1 MKQIKQ
7 EGKNMKLKR
16 TIAAIL
22 AFLAL
27 ASFAGCRKDKKD
39 DPASTSAGAVAAE
52 TSENETET
60 EAQAET
66 ETSTEAAG
74 KTKESSTA
82 KQTGVRKNEKKY
94 PRYYIGIDSDVW
106 NHWTEYKVRRV
117 YAEHLK
123 KVSISN
129 GEYEFDRFGNVTYYL
144 SYDGNNTDENSD
156 SYKKEYD
163 YNSDGTVKTERIY
176 YYDAFS
182 ITVNY
187 EYDSQKR
194 VIREIRFIG
203 ENLQDS
209 RVIDYTFN
217 AAGLLISVKISDLNS
232 KELLSSLEYKYD
244 SAGNMIE
251 STENGYEGKV
261 SVLYEKITHKYD
273 AQGNCIAE
281 KYSVKDSAP
290 FTREYKY
297 DKNGFIIEEN
307 SSFESGGTVYY
318 YTRDKYGNPLTAE
331 MYEVD
336 SSGKKTLFYKQSYTY
351 EYGNDEITV
360 NIVEVNYKP
369 NGKIDSKED
378 SVYIFKYFE
387 NTPVRSLI
395 DNCVLPNKRLY

>member
-1 MKQIKQ
+1 
-7 EGKNMKLKR
+7 MKLKR

-66 ETSTEAAG
+66 GTPTETAG

-82 KQTGVRKNEKKY
+82 KQTGIRKNEKKY

-106 NHWTEYKVRRV
+106 NHWSEYKSRSV
-117 YAEHLK
+117 YTEHLK
-123 KVSISN
+123 KASISN

-144 SYDGNNTDENSD
+144 SDDGNNTDENSD

-217 AAGLLISVKISDLNS
+217 AAGLLISVKTSDLNS

-261 SVLYEKITHKYD
+261 SVLYAKITHKYD

-307 SSFESGGTVYY
+307 VSSESGGTVYY

-331 MYEVD
+331 MYDVD

-395 DNCVLPNKRLY
+395 DNCVLPHAFKNKPLY

>member
-1 MKQIKQ
+1 
-7 EGKNMKLKR
+7 MKLKR

-66 ETSTEAAG
+66 ETSTETAG

-106 NHWTEYKVRRV
+106 NHWSEYKSRSV
-117 YAEHLK
+117 YTEHLK
-123 KVSISN
+123 KASISN

-144 SYDGNNTDENSD
+144 SDDGNNTDENSD

-194 VIREIRFIG
+194 VIRETEFTS
-203 ENLQDS
+203 ENPQDFC
-209 RVIDYTFN
+209 VTDYTFN
-217 AAGLLISVKISDLNS
+217 AAGLLVSVKTSDLNS

-251 STENGYEGKV
+251 STENVYEGKV
-261 SVLYEKITHKYD
+261 LVSYEKITHKYD

-281 KYSVKDSAP
+281 KYSGKDSAP

-297 DKNGFIIEEN
+297 DKNGFVIEEN
-307 SSFESGGTVYY
+307 DSSESGGSVSY

-331 MYEVD
+331 MYDVD
-336 SSGKKTLFYKQSYTY
+336 SSGKKTLIDEQSYTY

-360 NIVEVNYKP
+360 NMVEVRYKP
-369 NGKIDSKED
+369 NGKIDSKENR
-378 SVYIFKYFE
+378 VCTFKYFE
-387 NTPVRSLI
+387 NTPVRHLI
-395 DNCVLPNKRLY
+395 DNCVLPHA

>member
-1 MKQIKQ
+1 
-7 EGKNMKLKR
+7 MKLKR

-60 EAQAET
+60 EVQAET
-66 ETSTEAAG
+66 EMETPTEAAG

-106 NHWTEYKVRRV
+106 NHWSEYKSRSV
-117 YAEHLK
+117 YTEHLK
-123 KVSISN
+123 KASISN

-217 AAGLLISVKISDLNS
+217 AAGLLISVKTSDLNS

-307 SSFESGGTVYY
+307 VSSESGGTVYY

-336 SSGKKTLFYKQSYTY
+336 SSGKKTLVYKQSYTY

-360 NIVEVNYKP
+360 NMVEVNYKP

-378 SVYIFKYFE
+378 GVYIFKYFE

-395 DNCVLPNKRLY
+395 DNCVLPHA

>member
-60 EAQAET
+60 EAQTET
-66 ETSTEAAG
+66 ETPTATAG

-94 PRYYIGIDSDVW
+94 PRYYIGIDSDGW
-106 NHWTEYKVRRV
+106 NHWSEYKSRSV
-117 YAEHLK
+117 YTEHLK
-123 KVSISN
+123 KASISN

-163 YNSDGTVKTERIY
+163 YNGDGTVKTERIY
-176 YYDAFS
+176 FGGELS

-194 VIREIRFIG
+194 VIREIRFTG
-203 ENLQDS
+203 ENPQDS
-209 RVIDYTFN
+209 YVTDYTFN
-217 AAGLLISVKISDLNS
+217 AAGLLISVKTSDLNS
-232 KELLSSLEYKYD
+232 KKLLSSLEYKYD

-251 STENGYEGKV
+251 STENVYEGKV
-261 SVLYEKITHKYD
+261 SVLYKKITHKYD

-281 KYSVKDSAP
+281 KYSGKDSAP

-336 SSGKKTLFYKQSYTY
+336 SSGKKTLVYKQSYTY

-360 NIVEVNYKP
+360 NIVAVNYKP

-395 DNCVLPNKRLY
+395 DNCVLPHA

>member
-1 MKQIKQ
+1 
-7 EGKNMKLKR
+7 MKLKR

-60 EAQAET
+60 EVQAET
-66 ETSTEAAG
+66 EMETPTEAAG

-106 NHWTEYKVRRV
+106 NHWSEYKSRSV
-117 YAEHLK
+117 YTEHLK

-217 AAGLLISVKISDLNS
+217 AAGLLISVKTSDLNS

-336 SSGKKTLFYKQSYTY
+336 SSGKKTLVYKQSYTY

-360 NIVEVNYKP
+360 NMVEVRYKP
-369 NGKIDSKED
+369 NGKNDSKED

-395 DNCVLPNKRLY
+395 DNCVFPHA

>member
-1 MKQIKQ
+1 
-7 EGKNMKLKR
+7 MKLKR
-16 TIAAIL
+16 TIAAFL

-66 ETSTEAAG
+66 EMETSTEAAG

-106 NHWTEYKVRRV
+106 NHWSEYKGRSV

-123 KVSISN
+123 KASISN
-129 GEYEFDRFGNVTYYL
+129 EEYEFDRFGNVTYYL

-217 AAGLLISVKISDLNS
+217 AAGLLISVKTSDLNS

-336 SSGKKTLFYKQSYTY
+336 SSGKKTLVYKQSYTY

-360 NIVEVNYKP
+360 NMVEVNYKP

-378 SVYIFKYFE
+378 GVYIFKYFE

-395 DNCVLPNKRLY
+395 DNCVLPHA

>member
-60 EAQAET
+60 EVQAET
-66 ETSTEAAG
+66 EMETSTEAAG

-106 NHWTEYKVRRV
+106 NHWSEYKGRSV

-123 KVSISN
+123 KASISN
-129 GEYEFDRFGNVTYYL
+129 EEYEFDRFGNVTYYL

-217 AAGLLISVKISDLNS
+217 AAGLLISVKTSDLNS

-244 SAGNMIE
+244 SAENMIE

-336 SSGKKTLFYKQSYTY
+336 SSGKKTLVYKQSYTY

-360 NIVEVNYKP
+360 NMVEVNYKP

-378 SVYIFKYFE
+378 GVYIFKYFE

-395 DNCVLPNKRLY
+395 DNCVLPHA

>member
-1 MKQIKQ
+1 
-7 EGKNMKLKR
+7 MKLKR

-60 EAQAET
+60 EVQAET
-66 ETSTEAAG
+66 EMETSTEAAG

-106 NHWTEYKVRRV
+106 NHWSEYKGRSV

-123 KVSISN
+123 KASISN
-129 GEYEFDRFGNVTYYL
+129 EEYEFDRFGNVTYYL

-194 VIREIRFIG
+194 VIREIRFTG
-203 ENLQDS
+203 ENHQDS
-209 RVIDYTFN
+209 YVTDYTFN

-232 KELLSSLEYKYD
+232 KKLLSSLEYKYD

-251 STENGYEGKV
+251 STENVYEGKV
-261 SVLYEKITHKYD
+261 SVLYKKITHKYD

-281 KYSVKDSAP
+281 KYSGKDSAS
-290 FTREYKY
+290 FTIEYKY
-297 DKNGFIIEEN
+297 DKDGFIIEEN
-307 SSFESGGTVYY
+307 SSSESGDTIYY

-331 MYEVD
+331 MYDVD

-395 DNCVLPNKRLY
+395 DNCVLPHA

>member
-1 MKQIKQ
+1 
-7 EGKNMKLKR
+7 MKLKR

-52 TSENETET
+52 ASENETET
-60 EAQAET
+60 EAQTETQTET
-66 ETSTEAAG
+66 ETPTETAG
-74 KTKESSTA
+74 ETKESSTA

-106 NHWTEYKVRRV
+106 NHWSEYKSRSV
-117 YAEHLK
+117 YTEHLK
-123 KVSISN
+123 KASISN

-176 YYDAFS
+176 YYDTFS

-209 RVIDYTFN
+209 RVTDYTFN
-217 AAGLLISVKISDLNS
+217 AAGLLISAKTSDLNS

-336 SSGKKTLFYKQSYTY
+336 SSGKKTLVYKQSYTY
-351 EYGNDEITV
+351 EYGNDEITI
-360 NIVEVNYKP
+360 NMVEVRYKP
-369 NGKIDSKED
+369 NGKNDSKED

-395 DNCVLPNKRLY
+395 DNCVFPHA

>member
-1 MKQIKQ
+1 
-7 EGKNMKLKR
+7 MKLKR

-60 EAQAET
+60 EVQAET
-66 ETSTEAAG
+66 EMETSTEAAG

-106 NHWTEYKVRRV
+106 NHWSEYKSRSV
-117 YAEHLK
+117 YTEHLK

-194 VIREIRFIG
+194 VIREIRFTG
-203 ENLQDS
+203 ENPQDS
-209 RVIDYTFN
+209 YVTDYTFN
-217 AAGLLISVKISDLNS
+217 AAGLLISVKTSDLNS
-232 KELLSSLEYKYD
+232 KKLLSSLEYKYD

-251 STENGYEGKV
+251 STENVYEGKV
-261 SVLYEKITHKYD
+261 SVLYKKITHKYD

-281 KYSVKDSAP
+281 KYSGKDSAS
-290 FTREYKY
+290 FTIEYKY
-297 DKNGFIIEEN
+297 DKDGFVIEEN
-307 SSFESGGTVYY
+307 SSSESGDTVYY

-331 MYEVD
+331 MYDVD

-395 DNCVLPNKRLY
+395 DNCVLPHA

>member
-1 MKQIKQ
+1 
-7 EGKNMKLKR
+7 MKLKR
-16 TIAAIL
+16 TLAAIL

-60 EAQAET
+60 EVQAET
-66 ETSTEAAG
+66 DMETSTEAAG

-106 NHWTEYKVRRV
+106 NHWSEYKSRSV
-117 YAEHLK
+117 YTEHLK

-217 AAGLLISVKISDLNS
+217 AAGLLISVKTSDLNS

-336 SSGKKTLFYKQSYTY
+336 SSGKKTLVYKQSYTY

-360 NIVEVNYKP
+360 NMVEVRYKP
-369 NGKIDSKED
+369 NGKNDSKED

-395 DNCVLPNKRLY
+395 DNCVFPHA

>member
-1 MKQIKQ
+1 
-7 EGKNMKLKR
+7 MKLKR

-60 EAQAET
+60 EVQAETET

-106 NHWTEYKVRRV
+106 NHWSEYKSRSV
-117 YAEHLK
+117 YTEHLK
-123 KVSISN
+123 KASISN

-209 RVIDYTFN
+209 RVIDYIFN
-217 AAGLLISVKISDLNS
+217 AAGLLISAKTSDLNS

-281 KYSVKDSAP
+281 KYSGKDLGP
-290 FTREYKY
+290 FTIEYKY

-307 SSFESGGTVYY
+307 VSSESGGTVYY

-336 SSGKKTLFYKQSYTY
+336 SSGKKTLVYKQSYTY

-360 NIVEVNYKP
+360 NMVEVRYKP
-369 NGKIDSKED
+369 NGKNDSKED

-395 DNCVLPNKRLY
+395 DNCVFPHA

>member
-60 EAQAET
+60 EAQTET
-66 ETSTEAAG
+66 ETPTATAG

-94 PRYYIGIDSDVW
+94 PRYYIGIDSDGW
-106 NHWTEYKVRRV
+106 NHWSEYKSRSV
-117 YAEHLK
+117 YTEHLK
-123 KVSISN
+123 KASISN

-163 YNSDGTVKTERIY
+163 YNGDGTVKTERIY
-176 YYDAFS
+176 FGGELS

-194 VIREIRFIG
+194 VIREIRFTG
-203 ENLQDS
+203 ENPQDS
-209 RVIDYTFN
+209 YVTDYTFN
-217 AAGLLISVKISDLNS
+217 AAGLLISVKTSDLNS
-232 KELLSSLEYKYD
+232 KKLLSSLEYKYD

-251 STENGYEGKV
+251 STENVYEGKV
-261 SVLYEKITHKYD
+261 SVLYKKITHKYD

-281 KYSVKDSAP
+281 KYSGKDSAS
-290 FTREYKY
+290 FTIEYKY
-297 DKNGFIIEEN
+297 DKDGFIIEEN
-307 SSFESGGTVYY
+307 SSSESGDTIYY

-331 MYEVD
+331 MYDVD
-336 SSGKKTLFYKQSYTY
+336 SSGKKTLVYKQSYTY

-395 DNCVLPNKRLY
+395 DNCVLPHA

>member
-1 MKQIKQ
+1 
-7 EGKNMKLKR
+7 MKLKR

-60 EAQAET
+60 EAQTET
-66 ETSTEAAG
+66 ETPTATAG

-94 PRYYIGIDSDVW
+94 PRYYIGIDSDGW
-106 NHWTEYKVRRV
+106 NHWSEYKSRSV
-117 YAEHLK
+117 YTEHLK
-123 KVSISN
+123 KASISN

-163 YNSDGTVKTERIY
+163 YNGDGTVKTERIY
-176 YYDAFS
+176 FGGELS

-194 VIREIRFIG
+194 VIREIRFTG
-203 ENLQDS
+203 ENPQDS
-209 RVIDYTFN
+209 YVTDYTFN
-217 AAGLLISVKISDLNS
+217 AAGLLISVKTSDLNS
-232 KELLSSLEYKYD
+232 KKLLSSLEYKYD

-251 STENGYEGKV
+251 STENVYEGKV
-261 SVLYEKITHKYD
+261 SVLYKKITHKYD

-281 KYSVKDSAP
+281 KYSGKDSAS
-290 FTREYKY
+290 FTIEYKY
-297 DKNGFIIEEN
+297 DKDGFIIEEN
-307 SSFESGGTVYY
+307 SSSESGDTVYY

-395 DNCVLPNKRLY
+395 DNCVFPHA

>member
-1 MKQIKQ
+1 
-7 EGKNMKLKR
+7 MKLKR

-52 TSENETET
+52 TPENETET
-60 EAQAET
+60 EAQTET
-66 ETSTEAAG
+66 ETPTATAG

-106 NHWTEYKVRRV
+106 NHWSEYKSRSV
-117 YAEHLK
+117 YTEHLK
-123 KVSISN
+123 KASISN
-129 GEYEFDRFGNVTYYL
+129 EEYEFDRFGNVTYYL

-163 YNSDGTVKTERIY
+163 YNGDGTVKTERIY
-176 YYDAFS
+176 FGGELS

-194 VIREIRFIG
+194 VIREIRFTG
-203 ENLQDS
+203 ENHQDS
-209 RVIDYTFN
+209 YVTDYTFN

-232 KELLSSLEYKYD
+232 KKLLSSLEYKYD

-251 STENGYEGKV
+251 STENVYEGKV
-261 SVLYEKITHKYD
+261 SVLYKKITHKYD

-281 KYSVKDSAP
+281 KYSGKDPAS
-290 FTREYKY
+290 FTIEYKY
-297 DKNGFIIEEN
+297 DKDGFIIEEN

-331 MYEVD
+331 MYDVD
-336 SSGKKTLFYKQSYTY
+336 SSGKKTLVYKQSYTY

-360 NIVEVNYKP
+360 NIVAVNYKP

-395 DNCVLPNKRLY
+395 DNCVLPHA

>member
-1 MKQIKQ
+1 MKF
-7 EGKNMKLKR
+7 KR

-27 ASFAGCRKDKKD
+27 TSFAGCRKDKKD
-39 DPASTSAGAVAAE
+39 DPASTSAGAVATE

-60 EAQAET
+60 EVQAET
-66 ETSTEAAG
+66 EMETSTEAAG

-106 NHWTEYKVRRV
+106 NHWSEYKSRSV
-117 YAEHLK
+117 YTEHLK
-123 KVSISN
+123 KASISN
-129 GEYEFDRFGNVTYYL
+129 EEYEFDRFGNVTYYL

-163 YNSDGTVKTERIY
+163 YNGDGTVKTERIY
-176 YYDAFS
+176 FGGELS

-194 VIREIRFIG
+194 VIREIRFTG
-203 ENLQDS
+203 ENHQDS
-209 RVIDYTFN
+209 YVTDYTFN

-232 KELLSSLEYKYD
+232 KKLLSSLEYKYD

-251 STENGYEGKV
+251 STENVYEGKV
-261 SVLYEKITHKYD
+261 SVLYKKITHKYD

-281 KYSVKDSAP
+281 KYSGKDPAS
-290 FTREYKY
+290 FTIEYKY
-297 DKNGFIIEEN
+297 DKDGFIIEEN
-307 SSFESGGTVYY
+307 SSSESGDTIYY

-331 MYEVD
+331 MYDVD
-336 SSGKKTLFYKQSYTY
+336 SSGKKTLVYKQSYTY

-360 NIVEVNYKP
+360 NIVAVNYKP

-395 DNCVLPNKRLY
+395 DNCVLPHA

>member
-60 EAQAET
+60 EVQAET
-66 ETSTEAAG
+66 EMETSTEAAG

-106 NHWTEYKVRRV
+106 NHWSEYKSRSV
-117 YAEHLK
+117 YTEHLK
-123 KVSISN
+123 KASISN

-217 AAGLLISVKISDLNS
+217 AAGLLISVKTSDLNS

-336 SSGKKTLFYKQSYTY
+336 SSGKKTLVYKQSYTY

-360 NIVEVNYKP
+360 NMVEVRYKP
-369 NGKIDSKED
+369 NGKNDSKED

-395 DNCVLPNKRLY
+395 DNCVFPHA

>member
-1 MKQIKQ
+1 
-7 EGKNMKLKR
+7 MKLKR

-60 EAQAET
+60 EVQAET
-66 ETSTEAAG
+66 EMETSTEAAG

-106 NHWTEYKVRRV
+106 NHWSEYKSRSV
-117 YAEHLK
+117 YTEHLK

-217 AAGLLISVKISDLNS
+217 AAGLLISVKTSDLNS

-336 SSGKKTLFYKQSYTY
+336 SSGKKTLVYKQSYTY

-360 NIVEVNYKP
+360 NMVEVRYKP
-369 NGKIDSKED
+369 NGKNDSKED

-395 DNCVLPNKRLY
+395 DNCVFPHA

>member
-1 MKQIKQ
+1 
-7 EGKNMKLKR
+7 MKLKR

-60 EAQAET
+60 EVQA

-106 NHWTEYKVRRV
+106 NHWSEYKSRSV
-117 YAEHLK
+117 YTEHLK
-123 KVSISN
+123 KASISN
-129 GEYEFDRFGNVTYYL
+129 EEYEFDRFGNVTYYL

-163 YNSDGTVKTERIY
+163 YNGDGTVKTERIY
-176 YYDAFS
+176 FGGELS

-217 AAGLLISVKISDLNS
+217 AAGLLISVKTSDLNS

-281 KYSVKDSAP
+281 KYSGKDPAS
-290 FTREYKY
+290 FTIEYKY
-297 DKNGFIIEEN
+297 DKDGFIIEEN
-307 SSFESGGTVYY
+307 SSSESGDTIYY

-331 MYEVD
+331 MYDVD
-336 SSGKKTLFYKQSYTY
+336 SSGKKTLVYKQSYTY

-360 NIVEVNYKP
+360 NIVAVNYKP

-395 DNCVLPNKRLY
+395 DNCVLPHA

>member
-1 MKQIKQ
+1 
-7 EGKNMKLKR
+7 MKLKR

-66 ETSTEAAG
+66 GTPTETAG

-82 KQTGVRKNEKKY
+82 KQTGIRKNEKKY
-94 PRYYIGIDSDVW
+94 PRYYIGIDSLVW

-123 KVSISN
+123 KASVYN
-129 GEYEFDRFGNVTYYL
+129 EEYEFDRFGNVTRCL
-144 SYDGNNTDENSD
+144 SYFGKKADENSE
-156 SYKKEYD
+156 SYKSKYD
-163 YNSDGTVKTERIY
+163 YNSDGTVKTETY
-176 YYDAFS
+176 YCEDFS
-182 ITVNY
+182 ETVNY

-194 VIREIRFIG
+194 VIREIRFTS
-203 ENLQDS
+203 ENPQDS
-209 RVIDYTFN
+209 CVTDYTFN
-217 AAGLLISVKISDLNS
+217 AAGFLISVKTSDLNS

-251 STENGYEGKV
+251 STENVYEGKV
-261 SVLYEKITHKYD
+261 LVSYEKITHKYD

-281 KYSVKDSAP
+281 KYSGKDSAP

-297 DKNGFIIEEN
+297 DKNGFVIEEN
-307 SSFESGGTVYY
+307 DSSESGGSVSC

-331 MYEVD
+331 MYDVD
-336 SSGKKTLFYKQSYTY
+336 SSGKKTLIDEQSYTY

-360 NIVEVNYKP
+360 NMVEVRYKP
-369 NGKIDSKED
+369 NGKIDSKENR
-378 SVYIFKYFE
+378 VCTFKYFE

-395 DNCVLPNKRLY
+395 DNCVLPHA

>member
-60 EAQAET
+60 EVQAETET

-106 NHWTEYKVRRV
+106 NHWSEYKSRSV
-117 YAEHLK
+117 YTEHLK
-123 KVSISN
+123 KASISN

-217 AAGLLISVKISDLNS
+217 AAGLLISVKTSDLNS

-336 SSGKKTLFYKQSYTY
+336 SSGKKTLVYKQSYTY

-360 NIVEVNYKP
+360 NMVEVNYKP
-369 NGKIDSKED
+369 NGKNDSKED

-395 DNCVLPNKRLY
+395 DNCVFPHA

>member
-1 MKQIKQ
+1 
-7 EGKNMKLKR
+7 MKLKR

-60 EAQAET
+60 EAQTET
-66 ETSTEAAG
+66 ETPTATAG

-94 PRYYIGIDSDVW
+94 PRYYIGIDSDGW
-106 NHWTEYKVRRV
+106 NHWSEYKSRSV
-117 YAEHLK
+117 YTEHLK
-123 KVSISN
+123 KASISN

-163 YNSDGTVKTERIY
+163 YNGDGTVKTERIY
-176 YYDAFS
+176 FGGELS

-194 VIREIRFIG
+194 VIREIRFTG
-203 ENLQDS
+203 ENPQDS
-209 RVIDYTFN
+209 YVTDYTFN
-217 AAGLLISVKISDLNS
+217 AAGLLISVKTSDLNS
-232 KELLSSLEYKYD
+232 KKLLSSLEYKYD

-251 STENGYEGKV
+251 STENVYEGKV
-261 SVLYEKITHKYD
+261 SVLYKKITHKYD

-281 KYSVKDSAP
+281 KYSGKDSAS
-290 FTREYKY
+290 FTIEYKY
-297 DKNGFIIEEN
+297 DKDGFIIEEN
-307 SSFESGGTVYY
+307 SSSESGDTVYY

-395 DNCVLPNKRLY
+395 DNCVLPHA

>member
-1 MKQIKQ
+1 
-7 EGKNMKLKR
+7 MKLKR

-60 EAQAET
+60 EVQAET
-66 ETSTEAAG
+66 ETETPTETAG
-74 KTKESSTA
+74 ETKESSTA

-106 NHWTEYKVRRV
+106 NHWSEYKSRSV
-117 YAEHLK
+117 YTEHLK
-123 KVSISN
+123 KASISN

-217 AAGLLISVKISDLNS
+217 AAGLLISVKTSDLNS

-336 SSGKKTLFYKQSYTY
+336 SSGKKTLVYKQSYTY

-360 NIVEVNYKP
+360 NMVEVNYKP

-378 SVYIFKYFE
+378 GVYIFKYFE

-395 DNCVLPNKRLY
+395 DNCVLPHA

>member
-60 EAQAET
+60 EVQAET
-66 ETSTEAAG
+66 EMETPTEAAG

-106 NHWTEYKVRRV
+106 NHWSEYKSRSV
-117 YAEHLK
+117 YTEHLK
-123 KVSISN
+123 KASISN

-217 AAGLLISVKISDLNS
+217 AAGLLISVKTSDLNS

-360 NIVEVNYKP
+360 NMVEVRYKP

-395 DNCVLPNKRLY
+395 DNCVLPHA

>member
-1 MKQIKQ
+1 
-7 EGKNMKLKR
+7 MKLKR

-60 EAQAET
+60 EAQTET
-66 ETSTEAAG
+66 ETPTATAG

-106 NHWTEYKVRRV
+106 NHWSEYKSRSV
-117 YAEHLK
+117 YTEHLK

-209 RVIDYTFN
+209 RVIDYIFN
-217 AAGLLISVKISDLNS
+217 AAGLLISVKTSDLNS

-336 SSGKKTLFYKQSYTY
+336 SSGKKTLVYKQSYTY

-360 NIVEVNYKP
+360 NMVEVNYKP

-395 DNCVLPNKRLY
+395 DNCVFPHA

>member
-1 MKQIKQ
+1 
-7 EGKNMKLKR
+7 MKLKR

-60 EAQAET
+60 EAET

-106 NHWTEYKVRRV
+106 NHWSEYKSRSV
-117 YAEHLK
+117 YTEHLK

-217 AAGLLISVKISDLNS
+217 AAGLLISVKTSDLNS

-336 SSGKKTLFYKQSYTY
+336 SSGKKTLVYKQSYTY

-360 NIVEVNYKP
+360 NMVEVNYKP

-378 SVYIFKYFE
+378 GVYIFKYFE

-395 DNCVLPNKRLY
+395 DNCVLPHA